1 MRFIGQYHLKSNYK
15 TNLKSQFPPVDH
27 ALDDGLLASGGDLS
41 ASRLIDAYQHGIFPW
56 FNKNDPILWWSPDPR
71 MVLLTEQVKLSRS
84 LKKSIRSSKLIVT
97 MDRAFTDV
105 MTACAAPRISQD
117 DSVGEHTWIHSNMIQ
132 AYTELHQQGIAHSI
146 ECWHEDEL
154 VGGLYGV
161 ALGNVFF
168 GESMFSLQQDSSK
181 IALVALCQQLQR
193 WHYPIIDCQIYSDH
207 LASLG
212 AKETTRSDFISYIDI
227 ENSNAYDNKQWQL
240 DADLPLIP

>member
-1 MRFIGQYHLKSNYK
+1 MPNELARSA
-15 TNLKSQFPPVDH
+15 FPPVEQ

-71 MVLLTEQVKLSRS
+71 MVLLTADVKISRS
-84 LKKSIRSSKLIVT
+84 LKKSIRSAKLTVT

-105 MTACAAPRISQD
+105 MTACAAPRTNQD
-117 DSVGEHTWIHSNMIQ
+117 DETGEHTWIHDNMIQ
-132 AYTELHQQGIAHSI
+132 AYTELHQHGIAHSI
-146 ECWHEDEL
+146 ECWQHDKL
-154 VGGLYGV
+154 VGGLYGI

-193 WHYPIIDCQIYSDH
+193 WNMPIIDCQIYSEH

-212 AKETTRSDFISYIDI
+212 AKEIARSDFISYIDK
-227 ENSNAYDNKQWQL
+227 ENSLPHNNKQWQL
-240 DADLPLIP
+240 DPDFPLIP